1 MYYLLLLRSNKYDR
15 YGIVLSHFFNEFNY
29 SEQPKIIDYS
39 LILFI
44 ITLVEAYMS
53 HFDAYSIL
61 TVS

>member
-1 MYYLLLLRSNKYDR
+1 MYYLLLLSSNKYDR
-15 YGIVLSHFFNEFNY
+15 YGIVLRHFFNEFNY
-29 SEQPKIIDYS
+29 SEQPKII
-39 LILFI
+39 INLFI

>member
-1 MYYLLLLRSNKYDR
+1 MYYLLLLSSNEYDR

-29 SEQPKIIDYS
+29 SEQPKII
-39 LILFI
+39 INLFI

>member
-1 MYYLLLLRSNKYDR
+1 MYYLLLLSSNEYDW

-29 SEQPKIIDYS
+29 SVQPKTIIN
-39 LILFI
+39 LFFI